1 MVSSSSVIKTGIFPS
16 GLKRSISA
24 FIFQGLSVFNYNG
37 MFFSNCTTRTFLA
50 KGLGVA
56 LNNISILLIP
66 VTIILYCVK
75 KTQIQSCIFDRSHV
89 I

>member
-24 FIFQGLSVFNYNG
+24 FIFQGLIVFNSNG
-37 MFFSNCTTRTFLA
+37 IFFSDSTTRNFLV

-56 LNNISILLIP
+56 LNNFSILLIP
-66 VTIILYCVK
+66 VNIILYCVK
-75 KTQIQSCIFDRSHV
+75 KLKFKAVFLTAPM
-89 I
+89 